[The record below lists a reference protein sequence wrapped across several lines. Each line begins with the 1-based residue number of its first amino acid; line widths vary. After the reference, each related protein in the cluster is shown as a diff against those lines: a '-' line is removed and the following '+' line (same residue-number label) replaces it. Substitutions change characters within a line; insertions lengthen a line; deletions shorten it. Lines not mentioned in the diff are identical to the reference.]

1 MLLIMKIA
9 KYTVLILAVALM
21 VSCEKNEIVYDAE
34 PISNMAEF
42 QLHYMNPVTA
52 VAANNIT
59 RVEVNG
65 QLYAN
70 LKAPLL
76 TYNAIPSG
84 AVGRFYAVNPG
95 NVNLKLYLTGKVKID
110 SLIYDKSVDLSAGKK
125 NIFVHDFT
133 KTPVVFENG
142 YPYTPNLTNATDS
155 SAWVKFYNF
164 LYETTG
170 TPFPKK
176 IQYQYIDSR
185 SGQPVN
191 IGQPV
196 GFGESTGWVQV
207 TVVKTDLVSSGSR
220 TITFKMKEAETN
232 GTVTGDLQIMNTA
245 GAYAAYT
252 ATATL
257 FIGRR
262 YHHTMAGFRAIKSPN
277 SSVRVFTAL

>member
-1 MLLIMKIA
+1 MKIA
-9 KYTVLILAVALM
+9 KYIVLILAVALM

-84 AVGRFYAVNPG
+84 AVGRFYAANPG
-95 NVNLKLYLTGKVKID
+95 NVNLKLFLTGKVNID
-110 SLIYDKSVDLSAGKK
+110 SLIYDKNVDLSAGKK

-133 KTPVVFENG
+133 KAPVVFENG
-142 YPYTPNLTNATDS
+142 FPYTPNVTIATDS
-155 SAWVKFYNF
+155 AAWVKFYNF

-170 TPFPKK
+170 TPYAKK
-176 IQYQYIDSR
+176 IQYQYVDSR
-185 SGQPVN
+185 TNQPVN
-191 IGQPV
+191 IGKPV
-196 GFGESTGWVQV
+196 GFGESTGWELV

-220 TITFKMKEAETN
+220 TITFKMKEVEAN
-232 GTVTGDLQIMNTA
+232 GTVVGDLQIMNTA